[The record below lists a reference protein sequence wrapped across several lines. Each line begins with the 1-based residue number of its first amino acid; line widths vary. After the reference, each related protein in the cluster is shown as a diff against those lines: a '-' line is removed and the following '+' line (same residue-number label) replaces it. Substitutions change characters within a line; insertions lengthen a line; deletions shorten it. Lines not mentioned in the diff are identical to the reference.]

1 MKYINDTG
9 TTTYQDGDVP
19 IIKFNNLSKL
29 DFVDHAFSTRLGG
42 VSTGEYFSMN
52 LTHTRNDI
60 PACVDRNFEII
71 AQRLGVSTSDMVYA
85 KQTHTTNVLA
95 VDKSRAGMGV
105 TRERNFDNIDGLIT
119 NEPGVVL
126 VTSYADCVPVFFAD
140 PVAHAI
146 GLSHSGWRGTVGNI
160 SKSTIELMCS
170 EYGCKRDNIIC
181 FIGPSICRDCYE
193 IGEDVAKE
201 FATVYS
207 DDKVLTKSE
216 ITAGKYYL
224 DLHRANYLNLIN
236 SGIPDKNIG
245 ITDICTCCNPD
256 ILYSHRASKG
266 RRGGLC
272 GFLWIK

>member
-1 MKYINDTG
+1 
-9 TTTYQDGDVP
+9 
-19 IIKFNNLSKL
+19 
-29 DFVDHAFSTRLGG
+29 
-42 VSTGEYFSMN
+42 
-52 LTHTRNDI
+52 
-60 PACVDRNFEII
+60 
-71 AQRLGVSTSDMVYA
+71 
-85 KQTHTTNVLA
+85 
-95 VDKSRAGMGV
+95 MGV

-160 SKSTIELMCS
+160 SKSTIDLMCS
-170 EYGCKRDNIIC
+170 EYGCKRENIIC

-224 DLHRANYLNLIN
+224 DLHRANYLNLID